1 MTSMENFFNY
11 MTKTIPKDEIIIW
24 FNIHNMYY
32 EKIEVY
38 GDIFKSL
45 NYIIVGTHMGDEYR
59 ETKIILTKEDNENH
73 FAWCWNKMIDDFR
86 KENIIID
93 EYGEHRDYFISFFHD
108 TFYNQSDKKVR
119 ESIDTFLIDIF
130 NVNKTFVKPDLDILT
145 EFYKILQKYV
155 D

>member
-32 EKIEVY
+32 EKIKLY

-45 NYIIVGTHMGDEYR
+45 NYVIADTHMGDEFR
-59 ETKIILTKEDNENH
+59 ETKITLTNEDNQNH
-73 FAWCWNKMIDDFR
+73 FNWCWNKVVEDFR
-86 KENIIID
+86 KENIIIGEEGD
-93 EYGEHRDYFISFFHD
+93 HKEYLNSFFND
-108 TFYNQSDKKVR
+108 TFYDQPDTKVR
-119 ESIDTFLIDIF
+119 ESIYTFLDDIF
-130 NVNKTFVKPDLDILT
+130 NVHNDFVKPDLDILT
-145 EFYKILQKYV
+145 EYYKILQRYV

>member
-11 MTKTIPKDEIIIW
+11 MTKTIPKEEILIW

-32 EKIEVY
+32 EKIELY

-45 NYIIVGTHMGDEYR
+45 NYVITDTHMGDEFR

-73 FAWCWNKMIDDFR
+73 FNWCWNKVVEDFR
-86 KENIIID
+86 KENIII
-93 EYGEHRDYFISFFHD
+93 GEEGDHRDYFISFFND
-108 TFYNQSDKKVR
+108 AFYSQPDKTVR
-119 ESIDTFLIDIF
+119 ESIYVFLDDIF
-130 NVNKTFVKPDLDILT
+130 NVHTDFVKPDLDILT

>member
-11 MTKTIPKDEIIIW
+11 MTKIIPKDEIIIW

-32 EKIEVY
+32 EKIELY

-45 NYIIVGTHMGDEYR
+45 NYVINNTHMGDEFR

-73 FAWCWNKMIDDFR
+73 FNWCWNKVIEDFR
-86 KENIIID
+86 KENIII
-93 EYGEHRDYFISFFHD
+93 GEEGDHKDYFISFFND
-108 TFYNQSDKKVR
+108 TFYNQPDKNTR
-119 ESIDTFLIDIF
+119 ESINTFLEDIF
-130 NVNKTFVKPDLDILT
+130 NVHNDFVKPDLDILT
-145 EFYKILQKYV
+145 EFYRILQRYV

>member
-11 MTKTIPKDEIIIW
+11 MTKTIPKDEILIW

-32 EKIEVY
+32 EKIELY

-45 NYIIVGTHMGDEYR
+45 TYVITDTHMGDEFR
-59 ETKIILTKEDNENH
+59 ETKIILTKKDNENH
-73 FAWCWNKMIDDFR
+73 FNWCWNKVVEDFR
-86 KENIIID
+86 KENIII
-93 EYGEHRDYFISFFHD
+93 GEEGDHKEYFISFFD
-108 TFYNQSDKKVR
+108 DAFYYQPDKQNR
-119 ESIDTFLIDIF
+119 ESIYTFLDDIF
-130 NVNKTFVKPDLDILT
+130 NIHTDFVKPDLDILT